1 MSQTI
6 YLSEGAGEAEI
17 RSAVSS
23 LTSGGTI
30 VLPKDA
36 DITINK
42 TIAISVGAS
51 DITLDLNGATLHQ
64 GGTQVV
70 LAATGVETPLQS
82 VAIASDANSNATI
95 TYDAVP
101 TNLTVGSWVKVT
113 ADDALPG
120 DHIDTGDKG
129 NPTLLGQAAEVIAID
144 GNTVTLEGGLVEQA
158 LYQTNVRA
166 TIYSEGQFTLKDG
179 TIDGSAADYTAS
191 TADLVSLRNL
201 VDAQVSNVNVQDGSY
216 GINVVNNVNA
226 QLTDVVATNLWGG
239 VHSATS
245 LNTVVDG
252 LFAEHVGHGILVHG
266 VGTVAGAATAS
277 TYGAD
282 IGLLGEN
289 SVVYDASKAAYDFH
303 SESRDGVYSN
313 DLTFDSRM
321 FGDFRGIGNSFID
334 SAGAGNDY
342 GVQFYEYGDGD
353 GRNSTI
359 SNLVLRET
367 ANYSFIVSG
376 APADNLVENSSFES
390 YGKGYSINPAV
401 VEFVNVVNKQNVVGD
416 ADILAGTDAADKL
429 LGGTGVDQL
438 SGGAGND
445 YLWGG
450 AEADT
455 IVGGEGRDRFAYNA
469 LSEGGDTIGDFH
481 TGSGG
486 DILDVSVLGARLGWD
501 STDFISDGLI
511 RAVQSG
517 ANTLVQANDGTD
529 WVNLATLSGVTA
541 KSFSLANVQMS
552 LSDPLALQAES
563 QPTSHSGTD
572 GANFFSA
579 ATGADLYNGSLGND
593 SYVFNDLGDR
603 VVNEVAG
610 GGDDTIQTTVT
621 VDLGTQSMVENLRLL
636 GTEAIDATGNQL
648 NNLITGNAASNMIS
662 GGAGNDKLYGKGGAD
677 TFHFADM
684 GAAHT
689 DTVLDFGADDRVS
702 LDASVFAGLD
712 ANADGLVDAASFT
725 TGAVT
730 GTEAMLAYSKA
741 SGTVSYDADG
751 AGSGL
756 AQDVAV
762 IGKNL
767 AYIDS
772 DHFLIV

>member
-6 YLSEGAGEAEI
+6 YLSQGAGEAEI

-36 DITINK
+36 DITIDK
-42 TIAISVGAS
+42 TISISVGAA
-51 DITLDLNGATLHQ
+51 DITIDLNGSTLHQ

-101 TNLTVGSWVKVT
+101 SNLTVGSWVKVT

-120 DHIDTGDKG
+120 DHIDSGDNG
-129 NPTLLGQAAEVIAID
+129 NATLLGQAAKVIAID
-144 GNTVTLEGGLVEQA
+144 GNTVTLEGSLVDQS

-166 TIYSEGQFTLKDG
+166 TVYAEGQFTLKNG
-179 TIDGSAADYTAS
+179 TVDGSATDYAAS

-201 VDAQVSNVNVQDGSY
+201 VNTEVSNVTVQDGSY

-226 QLTDVVATNLWGG
+226 QITDVVATNLWGG

-266 VGTVAGAATAS
+266 VGTVANGSTAS

-303 SESRDGVYSN
+303 SESRNGVYSN
-313 DLTFDSRM
+313 DLAFESRM
-321 FGDFRGIGNSFID
+321 FGDFRGIGNSFVD
-334 SAGAGNDY
+334 SGGSGNEY

-353 GRNSTI
+353 GRDSTI
-359 SNLVLRET
+359 SNMVLRET

-376 APADNLVENSSFES
+376 SPADNLVENSSFES

-401 VEFVNVVNKQNVVGD
+401 VEFVNVSNKQNVVGD
-416 ADILAGTDAADKL
+416 ADILSGTDAADKL
-429 LGGTGVDQL
+429 LGGTGIDQL
-438 SGGAGND
+438 SSGAGND

-450 AEADT
+450 AEAD
-455 IVGGEGRDRFAYNA
+455 IISGGAGRDRFAYNA
-469 LSEGGDTIGDFH
+469 LSEGGDTIGDFQ

-486 DILDVSVLGARLGWD
+486 DILDVSVLAARLGWT
-501 STDFISDGLI
+501 STDFIGDGLI

-517 ANTLVQANDGTD
+517 ANTVLQATDGTD

-541 KSFSLANVQMS
+541 KSFTLANVQMS
-552 LSDPLALQAES
+552 LSDPLAQQAET

-572 GANFFSA
+572 GADFFSA
-579 ATGADLYNGSLGND
+579 ATGDDLYNGSLGND
-593 SYVFNDLGDR
+593 TYVFNDPADR
-603 VVNEVAG
+603 VVNEITG
-610 GGDDTIQTTVT
+610 GGDDTIQTTVS
-621 VDLGTQSMVENLRLL
+621 VDLGDHLMVENLRLL
-636 GTEAIDATGNQL
+636 GTGAIDATGNQL
-648 NNLITGNAASNMIS
+648 DNLITGNTASNVIA

-684 GAAHT
+684 GAANK
-689 DTVLDFGADDRVS
+689 DTILDYSADDRVS
-702 LDASVFAGLD
+702 LSAAVFTGLD
-712 ANADGLVDAASFT
+712 ADADGVVDAASFT

-730 GTEAMLAYSKA
+730 GTAAMLAYNKA

-756 AQDVAV
+756 AEDVAFV
-762 IGKNL
+762 GKNL

-772 DHFLIV
+772 HHFLIV